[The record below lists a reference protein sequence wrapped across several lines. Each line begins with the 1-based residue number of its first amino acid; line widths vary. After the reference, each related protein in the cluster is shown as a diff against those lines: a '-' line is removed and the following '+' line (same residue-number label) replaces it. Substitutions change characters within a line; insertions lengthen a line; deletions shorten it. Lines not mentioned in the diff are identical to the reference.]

1 MVPTGSECLRS
12 SLLQL
17 RNERAAHPDL
27 GLLKLRG
34 LIWKPPKH
42 RSAKI
47 LVELQALRGVYGTM
61 FCCSASGRMLCTGM
75 PRAWRSDGGK
85 IQKQSLGSAAEQL
98 QKIDGREYGLVK

>member
-1 MVPTGSECLRS
+1 MVLTNSEGFSS

-17 RNERAAHPDL
+17 SNERAAHPDQ
-27 GLLKLRG
+27 GLSKLRG
-34 LIWKPPKH
+34 LIWAAQKH

-75 PRAWRSDGGK
+75 PRVWRSDGGK